1 MTMYKGFSSITPGKN
16 FSLTDFELV
25 KRDLQNHFYIRKGEK
40 LMNPEFG
47 TIIWDMLFEPLTQE
61 TKNVIMQDIKR
72 IIAND
77 PRISAKNV
85 IVTQF
90 DRGIQIELELVYI
103 TTGQIGLLELQFD
116 QNNQLS
122 TTNL

>member
-1 MTMYKGFSSITPGKN
+1 MYKGFSSVTSGKK

-40 LMNPEFG
+40 LMNPNFG
-47 TIIWDMLFEPLTQE
+47 TIIWDMIFEPLTQE
-61 TKNVIMQDIKR
+61 TKNIIIQDIKK
-72 IIAND
+72 IIGND
-77 PRISAKNV
+77 PRVSAKNV

-90 DRGIQIELELVYI
+90 DRGIQIELELIYI
-103 TTGQIGLLELQFD
+103 STGKVETLSLQFD
-116 QNNQLS
+116 RNSLTS

>member
-1 MTMYKGFSSITPGKN
+1 MYKGFSSVTSGKK

-40 LMNPEFG
+40 LMNPNFG
-47 TIIWDMLFEPLTQE
+47 TIIWDMIFEPLTQE
-61 TKNVIMQDIKR
+61 TKNIIIQDIKK
-72 IIAND
+72 IVAND

-85 IVTQF
+85 IVTQY
-90 DRGIQIELELVYI
+90 DLGIQIELELIYI
-103 TTGQIGLLELQFD
+103 STGKVETLSLQFD
-116 QNNQLS
+116 RNSQTS

>member
-1 MTMYKGFSSITPGKN
+1 MYKGFSSITDGKN

-40 LMNPEFG
+40 LMNPDFG
-47 TIIWDMLFEPLTQE
+47 TIVWDMIFEPLTQE
-61 TKNVIMQDIKR
+61 TKNVIMQDIKK
-72 IIAND
+72 IVAND

-90 DRGIQIELELVYI
+90 EHGIQIELELIYI
-103 TTGQIGLLELQFD
+103 TTGQVGTLELQF
-116 QNNQLS
+116 NRNSQLS

>member
-1 MTMYKGFSSITPGKN
+1 MYKGFSSITPGKN

-47 TIIWDMLFEPLTQE
+47 TIVWDMIFEPLTQE

-72 IIAND
+72 IISND

-90 DRGIQIELELVYI
+90 DHGIQIELELIYI
-103 TTGQIGLLELQFD
+103 TTGQVGTLELQF
-116 QNNQLS
+116 NRNSQLS

>member
-1 MTMYKGFSSITPGKN
+1 MYKGFSSITPGKN